1 MGSNFQPLPGF
12 RDFAPRHR
20 QLSRYLFEA
29 WTRVARRY
37 GFSEYEAPLLESAE
51 LYLKKSG
58 GELSEQ
64 LFRFE
69 DKGGRDVVLR
79 PELTASLARI
89 TAAQQRDYP
98 KPLKWFEIGRCFR
111 YEKPQRGRSREF
123 YQFNADILGESSP
136 SADAELIALSIDVMR
151 ELGFSEGEFCV
162 RLSDR
167 EAWLEFCRGNGISDT
182 QLDTFLQVV
191 DKIERD
197 PEEKLRERLKPF
209 SVELETVRSFI
220 QDADGECSANLSAVL
235 SDLAIRGL
243 DRFAAIDLSIV
254 RGLAYYTGV
263 VFEVFDAGKTLRS
276 VAGGGR
282 YDSLV
287 SIVTDD
293 SIDLPATGYAMGDC
307 VIMELLNE
315 TAGPLAQYQA
325 WLQRQATCDAYV
337 VIADESKRAEAV
349 KLVNTLRES
358 GLGADYPLAPLR
370 INKQFKAADQTLAR
384 FAFVVGSE
392 FPALTLRNL
401 NSRTEESISPDSD
414 PIELLRT
421 RLDQPDGPLI
431 A

>member
-1 MGSNFQPLPGF
+1 
-12 RDFAPRHR
+12 
-20 QLSRYLFEA
+20 
-29 WTRVARRY
+29 
-37 GFSEYEAPLLESAE
+37 
-51 LYLKKSG
+51 
-58 GELSEQ
+58 
-64 LFRFE
+64 
-69 DKGGRDVVLR
+69 
-79 PELTASLARI
+79 
-89 TAAQQRDYP
+89 
-98 KPLKWFEIGRCFR
+98 
-111 YEKPQRGRSREF
+111 
-123 YQFNADILGESSP
+123 
-136 SADAELIALSIDVMR
+136 MR

-182 QLDTFLQVV
+182 QLDAFLQVV

-287 SIVTDD
+287 SIVTND

-337 VIADESKRAEAV
+337 VIADESKRAEAL

-358 GLGADYPLAPLR
+358 GLGADYALAPLR